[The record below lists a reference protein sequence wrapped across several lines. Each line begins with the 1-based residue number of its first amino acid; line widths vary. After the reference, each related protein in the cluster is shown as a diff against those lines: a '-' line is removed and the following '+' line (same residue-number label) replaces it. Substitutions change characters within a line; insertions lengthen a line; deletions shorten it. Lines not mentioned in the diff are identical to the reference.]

1 MKSGTK
7 SKPGTAKRRI
17 VSLDPLIA
25 FCRKLPHATED
36 VKWGNDLVFSIG
48 GKMFA
53 VFDKAGGTKFSFKT
67 TPALFSILTKTAG
80 IIPAPYVARYHWIM
94 LEGPEVLPKKEIEEL
109 IRESYHL
116 VSLGLPAK
124 VRRQLAG
131 EALEVRRKT

>member
-1 MKSGTK
+1 
-7 SKPGTAKRRI
+7 

-53 VFDKAGGTKFSFKT
+53 VFDKAGGTNFSFKT

-80 IIPAPYVARYHWIM
+80 ITPAPYVARYHWIM

-116 VSLGLPAK
+116 VSLALPARI
-124 VRRQLAG
+124 RRQLA
-131 EALEVRRKT
+131 ASS